1 MNSLLKSKPKSSSKR
16 VILFTIFGCMGVFSV
31 QYFFP
36 NMLTTT
42 VMVVAKPLWSL
53 RDGTSDSIFNFFGY
67 FERVGSIQRENE
79 ALRDQLYALKIRE
92 SEFNQMKVEYEDLKA
107 LMNMAS
113 TSHTSKRGGST
124 ITARVLSKPPF
135 TPYDTFVVDS
145 GSDDGVLMGDLVYA
159 NDALVIGRVTK
170 VTSSTSYVTLFS
182 SGNQT
187 QEFLVSRTGVSVA
200 VSGMGG
206 GNFALYI
213 PKDFDIVVGDT
224 LREPSYDV
232 GVVATVY
239 AIDETSQNSFK
250 RVYARVPKAIFQSK
264 FVIIGEL

>member
-1 MNSLLKSKPKSSSKR
+1 MNSLLKSRPKRDTKR
-16 VILFTIFGCMGVFSV
+16 VLIITILLSMGIFSL

-36 NMLTTT
+36 RMLTTVFT
-42 VMVVAKPLWSL
+42 TVAKPLWTV
-53 RDGTSDSIFNFFGY
+53 RDGTSHSVFSFFGY

-92 SEFNQMKVEYEDLKA
+92 AEFNQMKVEYEDLKA
-107 LMNMAS
+107 LMNVAS
-113 TSHTSKRGGST
+113 TSTSLKRGSSAV
-124 ITARVLSKPPF
+124 TAHVLSKPPF
-135 TPYDTFVVDS
+135 TPYDTFIVDA
-145 GSDDGVLMGDLVYA
+145 GSDDGVLLGDLVYA
-159 NDALVIGRVTK
+159 NEALVIGRVTR
-170 VTSSTSYVTLFS
+170 VTARTSYVTLFS

-187 QEFLVSRTGVSVA
+187 QEFLVTRTGVSVA

-232 GVVATVY
+232 GVVATIY